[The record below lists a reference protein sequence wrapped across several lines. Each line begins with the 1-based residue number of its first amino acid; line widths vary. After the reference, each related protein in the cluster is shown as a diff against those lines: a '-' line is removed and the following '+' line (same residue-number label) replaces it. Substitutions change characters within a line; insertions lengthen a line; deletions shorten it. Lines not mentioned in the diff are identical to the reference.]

1 MAGQPLL
8 GCSDPTLAAVTLP
21 ALRLDENNS
30 GCLREQNAQVAI
42 AAVGHLAAGLTRPH
56 DK

>member
-8 GCSDPTLAAVTLP
+8 GCPDPTLATVTLP

-42 AAVGHLAAGLTRPH
+42 AAVGHLAAGLTPPH